1 MCHGIIILLVQEG
14 VIFMGYHK
22 MLSNMIKNSRFTLKE
37 IVERCKQEGVS
48 IDPSYISKLQS
59 TSQPPASDEVNIA
72 LAKVCG
78 FDPDELLFEAYMEKA
93 PDMIRDLITE
103 LINFVKGF
111 AKYSMSQGLPQE
123 VISLVEQQISSYS
136 DLHWLKTMSGE
147 TLSKM
152 FDSMSNPDTID
163 ILEEEGHKV
172 LINPYFGIPMPDN
185 SMSPLIPDGSKLQL
199 GEPDNLNNGDIVVA
213 VVKDKY
219 LIRRYV
225 PVDSKIIL
233 IAENNSFE
241 PLTFSKKNLKILGK
255 VKSYTKEL

>member
-1 MCHGIIILLVQEG
+1 MS
-14 VIFMGYHK
+14 YHK

-37 IVERCKQEGVS
+37 IVEKCKQEGIS

-78 FDPDELLFEAYMEKA
+78 IDPDELLFEAYMEKA

-103 LINFVKGF
+103 LIKFVKGF
-111 AKYSMSQGLPQE
+111 MKYAMLQGLPQE
-123 VISLVEQQISSYS
+123 MVSLIEQEIKSYS
-136 DLHWLKTMSGE
+136 DLYWLKQMSGE
-147 TLSKM
+147 NLSKM
-152 FDSMSNPDTID
+152 FDSMSNPDTAGIF
-163 ILEEEGHKV
+163 EEEGHKV
-172 LINPYFGIPMPDN
+172 VINPYFGISMPDN

-199 GEPDNLNNGDIVVA
+199 DEPDDLNNGDIVVA
-213 VVKDKY
+213 VVKDQY
-219 LIRRYV
+219 MIRRYV
-225 PVDSKIIL
+225 PIDSKIIL
-233 IAENNSFE
+233 IAENTSFE